1 MTAEE
6 YAKNVVGG
14 ARTPAPVSTQQIQVR
29 TQAPKQTA
37 HAVSAP
43 PASVSM
49 QIKEDIIHGIKAEI
63 LAESAAASVQ
73 TSEKSVT
80 AHVPVTKA
88 EPTVPPT
95 EKKLSHRII
104 GEAFNAYVIV
114 ENGDRILLIDKHAAH
129 ERIIFEQLKAGMKN
143 NECKASQM
151 LMLPLEVMMTSD
163 EIQTLCEYRSEIEA
177 VGFEFTTG
185 RYTASVTA
193 IPEGIS
199 TDAVPDMLAVM
210 AERIRTGTG
219 SAKLTRDIIFE
230 KALYQASCKA
240 AVKAGREYPR
250 EYIEWIVDKLM
261 EIPDITVCPHGRPV
275 AMELTKKNLDYQFE
289 RS

>member
-1 MTAEE
+1 
-6 YAKNVVGG
+6 
-14 ARTPAPVSTQQIQVR
+14 
-29 TQAPKQTA
+29 
-37 HAVSAP
+37 
-43 PASVSM
+43 
-49 QIKEDIIHGIKAEI
+49 
-63 LAESAAASVQ
+63 
-73 TSEKSVT
+73 
-80 AHVPVTKA
+80 
-88 EPTVPPT
+88 
-95 EKKLSHRII
+95 
-104 GEAFNAYVIV
+104 
-114 ENGDRILLIDKHAAH
+114 
-129 ERIIFEQLKAGMKN
+129 
-143 NECKASQM
+143 
-151 LMLPLEVMMTSD
+151 MTSD

-275 AMELTKKNLDYQFE
+275 AMELTRKNLDYQFE